1 MELSS
6 DPEIYENK
14 LKEIEENIIDIEPD
28 FDPDLHNINTKLQKK
43 YTSNSHV
50 FIGTDI
56 IRSTEVLFK
65 PYIIGNFQKGLIE
78 SIHNSLKN
86 LENSHI

>member
-28 FDPDLHNINTKLQKK
+28 FDPDLHNINT
-43 YTSNSHV
+43 
-50 FIGTDI
+50 
-56 IRSTEVLFK
+56 
-65 PYIIGNFQKGLIE
+65 
-78 SIHNSLKN
+78 
-86 LENSHI
+86 